1 MEAAMLL
8 VTASLLGALYWLPT
22 RPEFP
27 LLGFGITTLG
37 IGVLGIVAL
46 WVVWRITPGLA
57 TRFNGQSKTGQ
68 NATVP
73 ITAQGQSNR
82 VGLFAVATLLYLVF
96 WALQG
101 IALVAVAHTF
111 CDGQT
116 LTPFVATAAAAIAWA
131 LGFVI
136 IFVPA
141 GLGVREWTL
150 GALLVAFATLQ
161 PGQATLLAVT
171 SRLGLIVAEVAV
183 LLFGLHAQ
191 IAAWWHR
198 RNWMAD
204 DSSLS

>member
-1 MEAAMLL
+1 
-8 VTASLLGALYWLPT
+8 LGIIYWLPT
-22 RPEFP
+22 LDLP
-27 LLGFGITTLG
+27 LLNVGTITV
-37 IGVLGIVAL
+37 GVATLGIVAL
-46 WVVWRITPGLA
+46 WVVWRITPSLA
-57 TRFNGQSKTGQ
+57 TRFIRRSKGGQP
-68 NATVP
+68 AT
-73 ITAQGQSNR
+73 ITATPQGRSHR

-111 CDGQT
+111 CDGLA

-131 LGFVI
+131 FGFLI

-171 SRLGLIVAEVAV
+171 SRLALIVAEIVV

-198 RNWMAD
+198 RNWVAD